1 MTDNPS
7 DAVRDADDAI
17 QEELEGRLDE
27 EVARAKHCLA
37 ALRAAS
43 VPFDCV
49 TGHILQELGANMIGI
64 IHEAIDEPE

>member
-27 EVARAKHCLA
+27 EVARHMVAGFGGVITQLTDEQ
-37 ALRAAS
+37 AS
-43 VPFDCV
+43 YINVSVAGPYK
-49 TGHILQELGANMIGI
+49 
-64 IHEAIDEPE
+64 PESYKY